1 MAYSKALD
9 SKALEEGSDFTPNY
23 DANGLITAIVT
34 DNVTG
39 ELLMVAH
46 MNALAL
52 QLTLDTGLAHFWSR
66 SRKTIWKKGESSGNT
81 LAIEEMRVDCDQD
94 AIWLKVKVQG
104 VGATCHTGRT
114 TCFYR
119 RVVKDNKDIKLLT
132 DQALPLFDPEQVY
145 K

>member
-1 MAYSKALD
+1 MAY

-81 LAIEEMRVDCDQD
+81 LAVQEIRVDCDQD
-94 AIWLKVKVQG
+94 AIWLKVQVQG
-104 VGATCHTGRT
+104 AGATCHTGRT

>member
-1 MAYSKALD
+1 MAY

-52 QLTLDTGLAHFWSR
+52 QLTLDTGMAHFWSR

-81 LAIEEMRVDCDQD
+81 LAVQEIRVDCDQD

-119 RVVKDNKDIKLLT
+119 RVVKDNQDIKLLT

>member
-1 MAYSKALD
+1 MAY

-52 QLTLDTGLAHFWSR
+52 QLTLDTGMAHFWSR

-94 AIWLKVKVQG
+94 AIWLKVQVQG
-104 VGATCHTGRT
+104 AGATCHTGRT

-132 DQALPLFDPEQVY
+132 DQTLPLFDPEQVY